1 MSTQLSAA
9 VTAPDIAS
17 PGRGEPLSVIGVRKR
32 YGDFTAIDSV
42 SLDVPAGALLTLL
55 GPSGCG
61 KSTLLRL
68 IAGFVT
74 ADEGRVTLGDRDVLG
89 VAPHRRDT
97 AMVFQSYALFPHMD
111 VLTNVMFGLKMRRV
125 PAAEARK
132 RALEALEMVR
142 LSALAGRYPAQ
153 LSGGQQQRA
162 ALARALVTQPKVLL
176 LDEPFGALDKSL
188 RDQMQVELRK
198 LQRAVGVTTICV
210 THDQQEAMAISD
222 RIAVMNAGR
231 IEQCG
236 APADIYD
243 RPATRF
249 VAQFIGTSN
258 TVTGTLAF
266 MEGQRGVL
274 NLPEGGRLSVS
285 GIAER
290 RVGDAVDVTIRPGAI
305 RLAAAGTTRTTAQSG
320 SHLAGRIAL
329 AMNLGDKV
337 TYEVESHGLRLTVDA
352 PRHAGEPVFP
362 EGAPVEISIAVADC
376 MVLRA

>member
-1 MSTQLSAA
+1 MSTTLSAA
-9 VTAPDIAS
+9 VSAPDIAS
-17 PGRGEPLSVIGVRKR
+17 PLRGEPLSIIGVRKR
-32 YGDFTAIDSV
+32 YGDFTAIDGV

-61 KSTLLRL
+61 KSTLLRM

-74 ADEGRVTLGDRDVLG
+74 ASEGRVTLGGRDILD
-89 VAPHRRDT
+89 VAPFRRDI

-132 RALEALEMVR
+132 RALEALDMVR

-198 LQRAVGVTTICV
+198 LQRAVGVTTVCV

-222 RIAVMNAGR
+222 RIAVMRDGR
-231 IEQCG
+231 IEQC
-236 APADIYD
+236 ASPVDIYD

-258 TVTGTLAF
+258 TVTGTLAAVD
-266 MEGQRGVL
+266 GSRGVL
-274 NLPEGGRLSVS
+274 TLPQGGHLTVEGVAGKR
-285 GIAER
+285 A
-290 RVGDAVDVTIRPGAI
+290 GDSVDVTIRPGAI
-305 RLAAAGTTRTTAQSG
+305 RLSAAASNDARLS
-320 SHLAGRIAL
+320 GRIAF

-337 TYEVESHGLRLTVDA
+337 TYEVETHGLRLTVDA
-352 PRHAGEPVFP
+352 PRHAGEPVFA
-362 EGAPVEISIAVADC
+362 EHAMVELAIAPADC
-376 MVLRA
+376 LVLRA